1 MDQPNIIL
9 IVLDTLRKD
18 VLPMYGGN
26 AYTPNLNEFA
36 KDAVVFPNAIAPS
49 PWTVPSHMSF
59 FTGKYAIEHSVHE
72 DNEMIFGNNI
82 DKKVSEYSGKL
93 FWEILNNKGYNTLSF
108 SANPYI
114 SPDSGFNKNWNYIRS
129 NFIYYPINYENII
142 EEYIGYG
149 KKTSKMFL
157 NFSKKGDLK
166 SILRYLNTYRN
177 VKKYL
182 KINNFPLLKGSNLI
196 INDIINSYV
205 EEPFFI
211 FLNFMEVHEPLTN
224 YEMHRDIIGLH
235 YLDLLGLKK
244 IPKNKINLIKNNYI
258 KALRNL
264 DEQIGFL
271 IKFFKNKKIYDDPLI
286 IVTSDHGQAL
296 KESRRFSY
304 YGHGNFL
311 YNELIEVPLIIKF
324 PKNKKIQIKKGY
336 QSLVKIPDLIFNTLE
351 DNILDYVTSEVVFSE
366 SYGTFQ
372 DLKRLTKL
380 RILPKSV
387 DIEKI
392 KSTIF
397 YPRKAV
403 YKNDYKLV
411 INGLYGD
418 IDEFLYKGKEIKPED
433 NKEVLEDLLNEL
445 DIFKGTEKFV
455 VRK

>member
-18 VLPMYGGN
+18 VLPIYGGN

-36 KDAVVFPNAIAPS
+36 NDAVVFPNAIAPS

-59 FTGKYAIEHSVHE
+59 FTGKYAVEHGVHE
-72 DNEMIFGNNI
+72 DENIFDNNI
-82 DKKVSEYSGKL
+82 DEKVSEYQGKF
-93 FWEILNNKGYNTLSF
+93 FWEILKNKGYNIFSF
-108 SANPYI
+108 SANGYI
-114 SPDSGFNKNWNYIRS
+114 SPDSGFNRSWNYIRS
-129 NFIYYPINYENII
+129 NFEYYPINYDTII
-142 EEYIGYG
+142 NEYRKYG
-149 KKTSKMFL
+149 KKISKMTL
-157 NFSKKGDLK
+157 NFLKKGDLK
-166 SILRYLNTYRN
+166 SILKYLNTYRKIKN
-177 VKKYL
+177 NL
-182 KINNFPLLKGSNLI
+182 KINNFPLLKGSDLI
-196 INDIINSYV
+196 VNDIINSYV

-224 YEMHRDIIGLH
+224 YEMHRDISGLH
-235 YLDLLGLKK
+235 YLDLLDLKK
-244 IPKNKINLIKNNYI
+244 IPKNKINLIRNNYI

-271 IKFFKNKKIYDDPLI
+271 IKFFKNKKIYDDSLI

-311 YNELIEVPLIIKF
+311 YNELIEIPLIIKF

-351 DNILDYVTSEVVFSE
+351 DNILDYVTSETVFSE

-387 DIEKI
+387 DFEKI
-392 KSTIF
+392 KNTIF

-411 INGLYGD
+411 INGLNGD

-433 NKEVLEDLLNEL
+433 NKEILDDLLDEL
-445 DIFKGTEKFV
+445 EIFKGTEKFV